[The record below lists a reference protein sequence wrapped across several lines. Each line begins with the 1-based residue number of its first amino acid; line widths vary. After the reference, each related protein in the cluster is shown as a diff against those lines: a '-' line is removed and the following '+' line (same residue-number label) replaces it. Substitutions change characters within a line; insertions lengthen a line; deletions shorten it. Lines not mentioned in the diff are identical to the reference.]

1 MRLGSGRFDI
11 QVLVIKETLFS
22 DLNYRKKK
30 RMHTG
35 ITVGLTELS
44 LETFRF
50 EEEDDHEYEI

>member
-11 QVLVIKETLFS
+11 LVIKETLFS
-22 DLNYRKKK
+22 DLNYRKK

-35 ITVGLTELS
+35 ITVGLTKLS

-50 EEEDDHEYEI
+50 EEEDGYEHET